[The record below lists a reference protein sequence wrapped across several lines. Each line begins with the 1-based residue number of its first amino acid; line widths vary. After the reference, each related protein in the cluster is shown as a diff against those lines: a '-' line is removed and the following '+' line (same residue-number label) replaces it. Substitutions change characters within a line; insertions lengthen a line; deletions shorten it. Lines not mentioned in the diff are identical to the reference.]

1 MKNESN
7 VSLDTFRTFAYI
19 SSYLQTKF
27 LHKNE
32 ILQYLQNSGIA
43 VLVQKILFANSYWS
57 RQKFGKCPNWS
68 GLGLF

>member
-32 ILQYLQNSGIA
+32 ILQYLQN
-43 VLVQKILFANSYWS
+43 
-57 RQKFGKCPNWS
+57 
-68 GLGLF
+68 